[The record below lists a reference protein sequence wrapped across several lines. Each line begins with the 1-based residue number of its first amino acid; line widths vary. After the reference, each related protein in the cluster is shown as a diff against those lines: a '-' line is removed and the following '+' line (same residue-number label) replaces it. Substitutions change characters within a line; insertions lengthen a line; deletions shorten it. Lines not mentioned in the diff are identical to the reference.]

1 MQIGLI
7 GLGRMGAN
15 MARRLARDGHLVV
28 VYNRTTSKA
37 TELATE
43 EKGVTAALTVKE
55 LVSKLNPP
63 RAVWVM
69 VPAGRAT
76 GDMVEE
82 LTRLLSKGDAIIDG
96 GNSHYTETLRR
107 GKEVSR
113 KGFHYVDVGTSGG
126 VWGLKEGYSMMVGGD
141 EKVVQRLR
149 PVFESLAPGKSKG
162 WGRVGTTGAGHY
174 VKMVHNGIEYGMME
188 AYAEGFE
195 VLRAK
200 REQFGLDLYQVA
212 EIWRFGSVIR
222 SWLLDLTADALS
234 KDPDLKG
241 IAGYVEDS
249 GEGRWTALEAI
260 DVGVAAP
267 IIATSLFMRFVSRQ
281 DERYADKLLASM
293 RQEFGGHAV
302 KTEGPTKTKLK

>member
-15 MARRLARDGHLVV
+15 MARRLARDGHRVV
-28 VYNRTTSKA
+28 VYNRTTAKA
-37 TELATE
+37 TELARE

-55 LVSKLNPP
+55 LVSKLERP

-69 VPAGRAT
+69 VPAGKAT
-76 GDMVEE
+76 GNMVEE
-82 LTRLLSKGDAIIDG
+82 LTGLLSRGDVIIDG

-107 GKEVSR
+107 AKEVSG

-126 VWGLKEGYSMMVGGD
+126 IWGLKEGYSMMVGG
-141 EKVVQRLR
+141 EEEVVERLR
-149 PVFESLAPGKSKG
+149 PLFETLAPGKSKG

-200 REQFGLDLYQVA
+200 GEQFGLDLHQVA
-212 EIWRFGSVIR
+212 EVWRFGSVIR

-234 KDPDLKG
+234 KDPDLKD
-241 IAGYVEDS
+241 IEGYVEDS

-260 DVGVAAP
+260 DVGVAVP

-293 RQEFGGHAV
+293 RLEFGGHAV
-302 KTEGPTKTKLK
+302 KTEGPAKTKVK

>member
-15 MARRLARDGHLVV
+15 MARRLARDGHRVV
-28 VYNRTTSKA
+28 VYNRTTAKA
-37 TELATE
+37 TELAKE

-55 LVSKLNPP
+55 LVSKLERP

-69 VPAGRAT
+69 VPAGKAT
-76 GDMVEE
+76 GDMVEG
-82 LTRLLSKGDAIIDG
+82 LTRLLSRGDVIIDG
-96 GNSHYTETLRR
+96 GNSHYTETLRTA
-107 GKEVSR
+107 KEVSG

-126 VWGLKEGYSMMVGGD
+126 IWGLKEGYSLMIGG
-141 EKVVQRLR
+141 EEEVVQRLR
-149 PVFESLAPGKSKG
+149 PVFETLAPGRSKG

-200 REQFGLDLYQVA
+200 REQFGLDLHQVA
-212 EIWRFGSVIR
+212 EVWRFGSVIR

-234 KDPDLKG
+234 LDPDLKD
-241 IAGYVEDS
+241 IEGYVEDS

-260 DVGVAAP
+260 DLGVAVP

-293 RQEFGGHAV
+293 RLEFGGHAV
-302 KTEGPTKTKLK
+302 KTEGPAKMKVK

>member
-15 MARRLARDGHLVV
+15 MARRLARGGHRVV

-37 TELATE
+37 TELAKE

-55 LVSKLNPP
+55 LVSKLERP

-76 GDMVEE
+76 GDMVAD
-82 LTRLLSKGDAIIDG
+82 LTRLLSRGDVIIDG

-107 GKEVSR
+107 AKEVSR

-126 VWGLKEGYSMMVGGD
+126 VWGLNEGYSMMVGG
-141 EKVVQRLR
+141 EEEAVERLR
-149 PVFESLAPGKSKG
+149 PLFETLAPGKSKG

-200 REQFGLDLYQVA
+200 GEQFGLDLHQVA
-212 EIWRFGSVIR
+212 EVWRFGSVIR
-222 SWLLDLTADALS
+222 SWLLDLTADALG
-234 KDPDLKG
+234 KDPDLKD

-260 DVGVAAP
+260 DLGVAVP

-293 RQEFGGHAV
+293 RREFGGHAV
-302 KTEGPTKTKLK
+302 KTEGADKTKK

>member
-15 MARRLARDGHLVV
+15 MARRLARDGHRVV
-28 VYNRTTSKA
+28 VYNRTTAKA
-37 TELATE
+37 TELARE

-55 LVSKLNPP
+55 LVSKLERP

-69 VPAGRAT
+69 VPAGKAT
-76 GDMVEE
+76 GNMVEE
-82 LTRLLSKGDAIIDG
+82 LTGLLSRGDVIIDG

-107 GKEVSR
+107 AKEVSG

-126 VWGLKEGYSMMVGGD
+126 IWGLKEGYSMMVGG
-141 EKVVQRLR
+141 EEEVVERLR
-149 PVFESLAPGKSKG
+149 PLFETLAPGKSKG

-200 REQFGLDLYQVA
+200 GGQFGLDLHQVA
-212 EIWRFGSVIR
+212 EVWRFGSVIR

-234 KDPDLKG
+234 KDPDLKD
-241 IAGYVEDS
+241 IEGYVEDS

-260 DVGVAAP
+260 DVGVAVP

-293 RQEFGGHAV
+293 RLEFGGHAV
-302 KTEGPTKTKLK
+302 KTEGPAKTKVK

>member
-15 MARRLARDGHLVV
+15 MARRLARGGHRVV

-37 TELATE
+37 TELAKE

-55 LVSKLNPP
+55 LVSKLERP

-76 GDMVEE
+76 GDMVAD
-82 LTRLLSKGDAIIDG
+82 LTRLLSRGDVIIDG

-107 GKEVSR
+107 AKEVSR

-126 VWGLKEGYSMMVGGD
+126 VWGLNEGYSMMVGG
-141 EKVVQRLR
+141 EEEAVERLR
-149 PVFESLAPGKSKG
+149 PLFETLAPGKSKG

-200 REQFGLDLYQVA
+200 GEQFGLDLHQVA
-212 EIWRFGSVIR
+212 EVWRFGSVIR

-234 KDPDLKG
+234 KDPDLKD

-260 DVGVAAP
+260 DLGVAVP

-293 RQEFGGHAV
+293 RREFGGHAV
-302 KTEGPTKTKLK
+302 KTEGADKTKK